1 MVHSFHDR
9 AEVVGRSEGDLDHVR
24 RSHRRVQRL
33 LVGGRENPGPVPQG
47 VGLPQ
52 EPEEVPVPLEGT
64 GKVVHDHTG
73 VMHLQEGD
81 EIEGAILD
89 LCQERRGGRQTLAI
103 EGRAEGVDEL
113 RVGVE
118 DRHGRPCRRTR
129 HFDRTFLAEPEA
141 QKGTVEMSRPTTRTP
156 VAIFNSHSEFVDALR
171 AALDREGLPTATA
184 LLAEIQDGTL
194 DLVAFL
200 EVHDPRVIV
209 YDLPRPFERHWNF
222 LRLLRQT
229 DALRNRT
236 WILTTTDKKALDAA
250 VGASDVIQIAFGAPY
265 DLGAVVK
272 AVHHALADVRPLRPE
287 SDVRRAPRGIAPA
300 PVSIAQEAA
309 AQLA

>member
-1 MVHSFHDR
+1 
-9 AEVVGRSEGDLDHVR
+9 
-24 RSHRRVQRL
+24 
-33 LVGGRENPGPVPQG
+33 
-47 VGLPQ
+47 
-52 EPEEVPVPLEGT
+52 
-64 GKVVHDHTG
+64 
-73 VMHLQEGD
+73 
-81 EIEGAILD
+81 
-89 LCQERRGGRQTLAI
+89 
-103 EGRAEGVDEL
+103 
-113 RVGVE
+113 
-118 DRHGRPCRRTR
+118 
-129 HFDRTFLAEPEA
+129 
-141 QKGTVEMSRPTTRTP
+141 MSRPTTRTP
-156 VAIFNSHSEFVDALR
+156 VAIFNSHAEFIDTLR
-171 AALDREGLPTATA
+171 EALDREGLPTATA

-194 DLVAFL
+194 DLLAFL

-250 VGASDVIQIAFGAPY
+250 VGASDVIEIAFGARY

-287 SDVRRAPRGIAPA
+287 SGVRRAPRGIARA

-309 AQLA
+309 AQLAIAIAQARLSERVKRLM